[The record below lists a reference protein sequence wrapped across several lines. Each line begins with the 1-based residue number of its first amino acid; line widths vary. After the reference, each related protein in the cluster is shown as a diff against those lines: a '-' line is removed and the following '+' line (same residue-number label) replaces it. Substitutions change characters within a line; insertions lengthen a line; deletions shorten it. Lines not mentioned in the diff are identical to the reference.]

1 MKNKHKALA
10 WLVSTTL
17 SGEITGKLR
26 EDPSV
31 EGTIVLPLVSSPRTT
46 EFRWNLETMDG
57 YACISNVD
65 ATYSQ
70 RESIEI
76 QLNILILESEFKR
89 WNLNSG
95 II

>member
-26 EDPSV
+26 EDPPA
-31 EGTIVLPLVSSPRTT
+31 EGTIWFSPLVSSPRTT

-57 YACISNVD
+57 YACTSDVD
-65 ATYSQ
+65 ATCSQ

-76 QLNILILESEFKR
+76 QLNILDLEFR
-89 WNLNSG
+89 NL
-95 II
+95 